1 MKNPIKYE
9 PHPVSPE
16 RKAELRAA
24 GFIIVDARFRP
35 EGHKE
40 EAPQKPTE
48 GLTRTQVARMTKGAL
63 VDELR
68 ARGMYLGGTAD
79 EMRERLASELFE

>member
-16 RKAELRAA
+16 RKAELRKA
-24 GFIIVDARFRP
+24 GFIIVDARFKP
-35 EGHKE
+35 IDAKDDE
-40 EAPQKPTE
+40 PMKPTE

-63 VDELR
+63 VDELQ
-68 ARGMYLGGTAD
+68 ARGLDVGGTAD
-79 EMRERLASELFE
+79 EMRERLANEVF